1 MYNLPNSNV
10 IRNVTLHNFE
20 IYFTIEKKVRQFDKG
35 FNEEVNTDDMLILY
49 SADQIGFGIKKVHE
63 FDARVIFDDIKGSKV
78 KPNVNQN
85 NKSIKYDSS
94 AMYYFNKK
102 GVFAYS
108 MLNGK
113 TKRLS
118 TIQAQD
124 MTVMDT
130 EIIVEDSK
138 GKKHILKK

>member
-1 MYNLPNSNV
+1 MKS
-10 IRNVTLHNFE
+10 T
-20 IYFTIEKKVRQFDKG
+20 FTIEKKVRQFDKG
-35 FNEEVNTDDMLILY
+35 FNEEVNTDDTLILY
-49 SADQIGFGIKKVHE
+49 SADQIGFGVKKVHE
-63 FDARVIFDDIKGSKV
+63 FDASVIFDDIKGSKV

-85 NKSIKYDSS
+85 NKSVKYDSS

-102 GVFAYS
+102 GVFSCS
-108 MLNGK
+108 MLDGK
-113 TKRLS
+113 TKKLS

-138 GKKHILKK
+138 GKK